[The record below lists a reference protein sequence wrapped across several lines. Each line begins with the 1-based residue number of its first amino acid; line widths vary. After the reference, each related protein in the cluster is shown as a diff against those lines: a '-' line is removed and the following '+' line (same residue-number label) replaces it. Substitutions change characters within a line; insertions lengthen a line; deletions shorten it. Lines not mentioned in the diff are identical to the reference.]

1 MGKIKIPSV
10 SSIEDYFQQVYDRD
24 IRKDILGADEKEKFR
39 QEYKLSRK
47 ADSEKIIDIPPV
59 DQTAKSSPAK
69 TDVSIDNLTLS
80 TDTTGRISPEE
91 LQKIWAEVLQIKTL
105 VQDIDFQQKLKK
117 VLDEVDSYIQDK
129 IKELDKKLEDFMN
142 RNVPKRK
149 QYDSSGV
156 YKEHVFKV
164 VEYVLDD
171 VLTQLVDQVP
181 RYTFI
186 SSQVSKLF
194 EDGTICNALVSVV
207 VSIVYEG
214 YKYDFKADVPIVNGV
229 ALAPLYLQ
237 RGLKL
242 IPLTKQ
248 DIHSELE
255 SMSFSKVEPEYVTKP
270 NLFSNT
276 QTMHHRQQDT
286 QKMYPVDT
294 NKNLQEVSLPELSQ
308 WLTQR
313 IKQRWTDEG

>member
-80 TDTTGRISPEE
+80 TDTT
-91 LQKIWAEVLQIKTL
+91 A
-105 VQDIDFQQKLKK
+105 
-117 VLDEVDSYIQDK
+117 
-129 IKELDKKLEDFMN
+129 
-142 RNVPKRK
+142 
-149 QYDSSGV
+149 GV

-286 QKMYPVDT
+286 QKMYPVNT